1 MAQTSNSDQNSIQT
15 VKVSETKHYETRYN
29 PWVITCNRWQQ
40 LGQYIVL
47 PINPSDLAWHIP
59 LNVASE
65 QTKHTTVS
73 YIWRNSYINIS
84 NTKDPDSEDSMLQD
98 FELTISFNSANIAPM
113 VKASV
118 ASDMKKSRTS
128 VADYTADPDK
138 KASDLINFADYG
150 AMDNPVAKDKT
161 SVKDPDNYITDY
173 DDTVPLGVQNLYRF
187 LSLIDEEK
195 VFVRTKTSTTENL
208 GAQNVRAN
216 RIILVANTPAFPHL
230 LVYGHIMPS
239 GVSWEESAEH
249 PNSFDVSFTMTVT
262 ETYPHLG
269 LRNFASALTSYKS
282 ALSPSFGTRE
292 QLEAAEL
299 EAQTNVASSTK
310 QAAGTLSATQG
321 SATPSE
327 TAGDGATGTPVA
339 QTEADKATADASSA
353 TGTEDSPTTIVTV
366 DTTSYDTS
374 TMTDAEVADLK
385 NAIATS
391 TLPTT
396 DAALASLVEHD
407 VNQVKTSTAD
417 QFANPSLL
425 TIDTSGY
432 SKADLARINT
442 MSTGELM
449 SLASVATAKGD
460 VYESQLALAA
470 AQNSNLTNIQK
481 YAYIANVQEEI
492 QMSNATNAASATI
505 PGATRK
511 GSRSCS

>member
-353 TGTEDSPTTIVTV
+353 TGTEDAATTTSEPDLTKY
-366 DTTSYDTS
+366 DTTS
-374 TMTDAEVADLK
+374 MTAAELDDLK
-385 NAIATS
+385 NTIATGE
-391 TLPTT
+391 TPTT
-396 DAALASLVEHD
+396 EAAQTAIEEANISALSTASASDFQASSLTADTKYSAKQKAAIKALTTSQLLNYAAQATVGGTAYQNQAAL
-407 VNQVKTSTAD
+407 T
-417 QFANPSLL
+417 
-425 TIDTSGY
+425 
-432 SKADLARINT
+432 
-442 MSTGELM
+442 
-449 SLASVATAKGD
+449 VA
-460 VYESQLALAA
+460 E
-470 AQNSNLTNIQK
+470 NSNLTNEQK
-481 YAYIANVQEEI
+481 VNFI
-492 QMSNATNAASATI
+492 TNTKNSIAASKATRTAASTI

-511 GSRSCS
+511 GSKSS

>member
-1 MAQTSNSDQNSIQT
+1 
-15 VKVSETKHYETRYN
+15 
-29 PWVITCNRWQQ
+29 
-40 LGQYIVL
+40 
-47 PINPSDLAWHIP
+47 
-59 LNVASE
+59 
-65 QTKHTTVS
+65 
-73 YIWRNSYINIS
+73 
-84 NTKDPDSEDSMLQD
+84 
-98 FELTISFNSANIAPM
+98 M

-339 QTEADKATADASSA
+339 QTEADKAIADASSA
-353 TGTEDSPTTIVTV
+353 TGDEDSGTEI
-366 DTTSYDTS
+366 DTAADTLANYDTS
-374 TMTDAEVADLK
+374 NMTTAEIADLK
-385 NAIATS
+385 NALENETA
-391 TLPTT
+391 PTT
-396 DAALASLVEHD
+396 DAAKNAIKEEAAKEALNAL
-407 VNQVKTSTAD
+407 QYGTA
-417 QFANPSLL
+417 ANIPATMLSEKGLHL
-425 TIDTSGY
+425 T
-432 SKADLARINT
+432 KANITELNT
-442 MSTGELM
+442 KITN
-449 SLASVATAKGD
+449 D
-460 VYESQLALAA
+460 QLAAKAMEITANGNPYDVESTLAVV
-470 AQNSNLTNIQK
+470 NNTSLTKVQK
-481 YAYIANVQEEI
+481 YAFIIHTGQTIKARQA
-492 QMSNATNAASATI
+492 QQQATATI

-511 GSRSCS
+511 GSRSS